1 MAPMTEPRRGSL
13 RRFGVWLAS
22 GLCLCSW
29 LLAGCKA
36 PPAVPE
42 ASALSSPI
50 APRPTDPP
58 PPLASA
64 QAPTPPPTTALPT
77 LGWTRY
83 LGINEVHGVA
93 WAQDGALWAA
103 TTGGVARWDVEA
115 GAYLE
120 YTADDGL
127 PSDYA
132 NDVAIAPD
140 GSVWVAMSGGVGH
153 LVGGTWTS
161 YSTEDGIADPSVQS
175 VAVTPDAAVWAGT
188 LSGVSR
194 FDGRS
199 WTSHLPGVRAW
210 KVAVSPDGS
219 VWVANDGVGV
229 SHYLPADGAWTTY
242 GTEQGLPSAGVK
254 TVSLAPDGGVWIYI
268 GYDRVYRYDGTIWQE
283 VPGISV
289 PWVLDIAFDAGGAA
303 WIATG
308 PGLHGGGYGLLSPVG
323 DAWERV
329 TSEQGLGS
337 DTVYAV
343 ADGPGA
349 TIAAGTTLGV
359 SLYQD
364 GLWRTLRGGPTR
376 NQVTTVAVTSD
387 GAAWLGFGDYSAYRS
402 GGGVARFDG
411 EQWQYFLDNENVTV
425 LTTDPQGMLW
435 AGAGC
440 GLFRWDGAAWRDVG
454 GGCDAPRGDVVD
466 LAFGT
471 DSSAWVASGMNLG
484 RFDGQSWTYYDR
496 LASSVAVAPDGA
508 VWVSGWKGTQ
518 GSDYTARFD
527 GSTWVEYP
535 GRRASLSVSPEGQVW
550 AVAQDGGLVCF
561 DGQGWPACSGPGE
574 IDLDAREC
582 LVMRPDGSVWA
593 AAIAGPIP
601 LDAEVWQVHPGAIA
615 CAPDGSLWLGTSNGV
630 VHWDPVVD

>member
-1 MAPMTEPRRGSL
+1 MTEARRGSQ
-13 RRFGVWLAS
+13 RHFGIWLAA

-36 PPAVPE
+36 LPSVPD
-42 ASALSSPI
+42 ASALPSLI
-50 APRPTDPP
+50 APRPTDLPL
-58 PPLASA
+58 PLASA
-64 QAPTPPPTTALPT
+64 QAPTPPPTAALPT
-77 LGWTRY
+77 LGWTRH

-93 WAQDGALWAA
+93 WAQDGTLWAA
-103 TTGGVARWDVEA
+103 TTGGLARWDVETDT
-115 GAYLE
+115 YVQ

-127 PSDYA
+127 SSDYV
-132 NDVAIAPD
+132 NDVAVAPD
-140 GSVWVAMSGGVGH
+140 GSVWAATLAGVSRLADGAW
-153 LVGGTWTS
+153 VS
-161 YSTEDGIADPSVQS
+161 YTPADGLSDASVQS
-175 VAVTPDAAVWAGT
+175 IAVAPGGDVWAGT

-199 WTSHLPGVRAW
+199 WRSYLTGVRAW
-210 KVAVSPDGS
+210 KVAISPDGS
-219 VWVANDGVGV
+219 VWVANDGAGA
-229 SHYLPADGAWTTY
+229 SHYSPADGTWTTD
-242 GTEQGLPSAGVK
+242 GPEQGLPGAGVK
-254 TVSLAPDGGVWIYI
+254 TVAVAPDGGVWVYI
-268 GYDRVYRYDGTIWQE
+268 GYDRVYRFDGTLWHD

-289 PWVLDIAFDAGGAA
+289 PWVLDIAFDAAGAA

-308 PGLHGGGYGLLSPVG
+308 PGLHGGGYGLLSPAG

-337 DTVYAV
+337 DIVYAV
-343 ADGPGA
+343 AAGPGA
-349 TIAAGTTLGV
+349 AIAAGTTLGV

-364 GLWRTLRGGPTR
+364 GKWRTLRGGPTR

-411 EQWQYFLDNENVTV
+411 EQWEYSLDNENVTV

-440 GLFRWDGAAWRDVG
+440 GLYRWDGAAWRDVG
-454 GGCDAPRGDVVD
+454 GGCDALRGDVVD

-471 DSSAWVASGMNLG
+471 DSSVWVASGMNLG

-496 LASSVAVAPDGA
+496 LVSSVAVASDGA

-527 GSTWVEYP
+527 GATWVEYP
-535 GRRASLSVSPEGQVW
+535 GRRGSLSTALDGQVW
-550 AVAQDGGLVCF
+550 AVAPDGGLVCF
-561 DGQGWPACSGPGE
+561 DGQGWPACSWPGG
-574 IDLDAREC
+574 IDLDARDC
-582 LVMRPDGSVWA
+582 LVMRQDGSLWA
-593 AAIAGPIP
+593 VAKEGPIP
-601 LDAEVWQVHPGAIA
+601 LDAEVWQVHHGAIA
-615 CAPDGSLWLGTSNGV
+615 CAPDGSLWLGTSKGV
-630 VHWDPVVD
+630 VHWDPLAE